1 MQALFSQLVA
11 GLSLGSILLLA
22 ALGLALTFGQMG
34 VINMAHGEFMMAG
47 AYTAFVAQ
55 GLIADAGTSL
65 LLAIP
70 LGFLVG
76 GVMGVVLEAT
86 LIRRM
91 YHRPLDTLLVTWGVS
106 LILQQAARDIFG
118 APNVDVRAPTW
129 LSGSVNIGV
138 TQVPA
143 ARLFILVLALTAVVG
158 LSTLLKMT
166 PLGRRIRGVVQNRDL
181 AETVG
186 ISTRST
192 DRLTFFIGSGLAGI
206 AGVALT
212 LLGSTGPTLGTSYI
226 VDAFLV
232 VVAGGIGQIKGAVI
246 AAFGLGLLQATFEY
260 STTASIDLRF
270 LIGPN
275 GAGKTT
281 LVDAITGLAPATG
294 SVRFG
299 RTELIGKKVHRIAR
313 LGVGRTFQ
321 TASVFEE
328 LTVLQNLDIA
338 AGTGRSALS
347 LLRRRSSVPPVVEQA
362 MDIVGLT
369 AQRDRPAGALA
380 HGQKQW
386 LEIGMLLVQNAR
398 VLLLDEPVAG
408 MSADER
414 VQTGELLRRIGAE
427 RTVVVVEH
435 DMDFMR
441 SFATSVTV
449 LHAGKVLSAG
459 TVAQV
464 QADPKV
470 QEVYLGRAEV
480 AQ

>member
-55 GLIADAGTSL
+55 GLISDAGTSL

-118 APNVDVRAPTW
+118 APNVDVRAPSW

-138 TQVPA
+138 THVPA
-143 ARLFILVLALTAVVG
+143 ARLFILVLAVTAVVG
-158 LSTLLKMT
+158 LSLLLKMT
-166 PLGRRIRGVVQNRDL
+166 ALGRRIRGVVQNRDL

-260 STTASIDLRF
+260 STTASVAKVMVFVVVIVF
-270 LIGPN
+270 LQIRPQG
-275 GAGKTT
+275 
-281 LVDAITGLAPATG
+281 IF
-294 SVRFG
+294 SVR
-299 RTELIGKKVHRIAR
+299 T
-313 LGVGRTFQ
+313 
-321 TASVFEE
+321 
-328 LTVLQNLDIA
+328 
-338 AGTGRSALS
+338 RS
-347 LLRRRSSVPPVVEQA
+347 
-362 MDIVGLT
+362 
-369 AQRDRPAGALA
+369 LA
-380 HGQKQW
+380 
-386 LEIGMLLVQNAR
+386 
-398 VLLLDEPVAG
+398 
-408 MSADER
+408 
-414 VQTGELLRRIGAE
+414 
-427 RTVVVVEH
+427 
-435 DMDFMR
+435 
-441 SFATSVTV
+441 
-449 LHAGKVLSAG
+449 
-459 TVAQV
+459 
-464 QADPKV
+464 
-470 QEVYLGRAEV
+470 
-480 AQ
+480 

>member
-11 GLSLGSILLLA
+11 GLSLGSVLLLA

-47 AYTAFVAQ
+47 AYTAFVVQ
-55 GLIADAGTSL
+55 GGIADAGISL

-76 GVMGVVLEAT
+76 GVMGVILEAT

-118 APNVDVRAPTW
+118 APNVDVRAPGW
-129 LSGSVNIGV
+129 LSGSIDIGI

-143 ARLFILVLALTAVVG
+143 ARLFILALAVATVVG
-158 LSTLLKMT
+158 LSLLLKVT

-181 AETVG
+181 AETIG

-260 STTASIDLRF
+260 STTANI
-270 LIGPN
+270 
-275 GAGKTT
+275 A
-281 LVDAITGLAPATG
+281 
-294 SVRFG
+294 
-299 RTELIGKKVHRIAR
+299 KVM
-313 LGVGRTFQ
+313 
-321 TASVFEE
+321 VF
-328 LTVLQNLDIA
+328 
-338 AGTGRSALS
+338 
-347 LLRRRSSVPPVVEQA
+347 
-362 MDIVGLT
+362 
-369 AQRDRPAGALA
+369 
-380 HGQKQW
+380 
-386 LEIGMLLVQNAR
+386 
-398 VLLLDEPVAG
+398 
-408 MSADER
+408 
-414 VQTGELLRRIGAE
+414 
-427 RTVVVVEH
+427 VVVVV
-435 DMDFMR
+435 FLQIRPQGIFSIRTR
-441 SFATSVTV
+441 SLA
-449 LHAGKVLSAG
+449 
-459 TVAQV
+459 
-464 QADPKV
+464 
-470 QEVYLGRAEV
+470 
-480 AQ
+480 

>member
-11 GLSLGSILLLA
+11 GLSLGSVLLLA

-106 LILQQAARDIFG
+106 LILQQTARDIFG
-118 APNVDVRAPTW
+118 APNVDVRAPSW
-129 LSGSVNIGV
+129 LSGSVNIGI
-138 TQVPA
+138 THVPA
-143 ARLFILVLALTAVVG
+143 ARLFILVLAVAAVVG
-158 LSTLLKMT
+158 LSLLLKMT
-166 PLGRRIRGVVQNRDL
+166 ALGRRIRGVVQNRDL

-260 STTASIDLRF
+260 STTASV
-270 LIGPN
+270 
-275 GAGKTT
+275 A
-281 LVDAITGLAPATG
+281 
-294 SVRFG
+294 
-299 RTELIGKKVHRIAR
+299 KVM
-313 LGVGRTFQ
+313 
-321 TASVFEE
+321 VF
-328 LTVLQNLDIA
+328 
-338 AGTGRSALS
+338 
-347 LLRRRSSVPPVVEQA
+347 
-362 MDIVGLT
+362 
-369 AQRDRPAGALA
+369 
-380 HGQKQW
+380 
-386 LEIGMLLVQNAR
+386 
-398 VLLLDEPVAG
+398 
-408 MSADER
+408 
-414 VQTGELLRRIGAE
+414 
-427 RTVVVVEH
+427 VVVVV
-435 DMDFMR
+435 FLQLRPQGIFSVRTR
-441 SFATSVTV
+441 SLA
-449 LHAGKVLSAG
+449 
-459 TVAQV
+459 
-464 QADPKV
+464 
-470 QEVYLGRAEV
+470 
-480 AQ
+480 